1 MAYSLNMKTGQRAE
15 RKLLITVAT
24 WKVDTETKACI
35 LGTRTEDS
43 SVEFN
48 ADTATTTDILG
59 INYTDVNKTQPQQT
73 FDPANIIGGDELMAY
88 MNQAALRNDINA
100 YNGVFDVYLVA
111 GYLSD
116 SDKYYAVKHSG
127 CSIIPSS
134 LGGDSYVSMPFD
146 VYFSNE
152 ITEGSVPSIAK
163 ADLLEIDTKFTAT
176 SATA

>member
-1 MAYSLNMKTGQRAE
+1 MAYSINLKAGQRAE
-15 RKLLITVAT
+15 RKLLITVAA
-24 WKVDTETKACI
+24 WKEDSTTKACI

-48 ADTATTTDILG
+48 ADTATSTDILG

-73 FDPANIIGGDELMAY
+73 FDPAYVIGGDDLMTY
-88 MNQAALRNDINA
+88 LNQAALKNDINA

-111 GYLSD
+111 GYMSD
-116 SDKYYAVKHSG
+116 TGKYYAVKHEG

-134 LGGDSYVSMPFD
+134 LGGDSFVSMPFD

-152 ITEGSVPSIAK
+152 ITEGSVASISK
-163 ADLLEIDTKFTAT
+163 ADLLKIDTNFTPAT
-176 SATA
+176 EA